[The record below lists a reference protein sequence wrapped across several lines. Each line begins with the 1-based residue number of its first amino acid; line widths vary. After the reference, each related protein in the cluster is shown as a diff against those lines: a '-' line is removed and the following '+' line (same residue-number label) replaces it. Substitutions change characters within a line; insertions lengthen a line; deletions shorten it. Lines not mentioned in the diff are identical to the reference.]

1 MKQTKKKKIFMA
13 AGLAAGITVLA
24 SAALANFSTAN
35 GYETYKKAVMGL
47 MGQDNYTM
55 EVNFKLALDGNTFT
69 ETHTFEQCDQ
79 NGENQLLRISE
90 EKGTAN
96 PLDTG
101 KDMSYYDEEHVQ
113 DGGKSYS
120 ISESDFTDTGKNTY
134 GNYYDHS
141 RLYPNDTVG
150 SLGADYSDETS
161 KKIMRVAEL
170 AADTFVGDLKNNIV
184 YVGGDDTQSTYEMN
198 LDYVQIPEIVN
209 AGLSAIFSMEY
220 SNSQMIGSSDPLVNL
235 MGTDP
240 IISSAGMTF
249 SVDNEGRLL
258 SNEISGVMKGTGL
271 DGASHEIVLTASLVM
286 SDYGTTTVERFDPST
301 MPENTTYYDVDA
313 QQGYNVKFDSDGNI
327 ISKEL
332 RDPALG

>member
-1 MKQTKKKKIFMA
+1 MKQTKKKKVFMA
-13 AGLAAGITVLA
+13 VGLAAGIIVLA

-35 GYETYKKAVMGL
+35 GYDTYKKAVMGL

-55 EVNFKLALDGNTFT
+55 DVSMKLALDGNTFT

-79 NGENQLLRISE
+79 NGENQLLRINE

-120 ISESDFTDTGKNTY
+120 ITESYFTDTGKNTY
-134 GNYYDHS
+134 GNYYEHGRFHS
-141 RLYPNDTVG
+141 TDKVG
-150 SLGADYSDETS
+150 SLSADYSDETS

-184 YVGGDDTQSTYEMN
+184 YEMN

-240 IISSAGMTF
+240 IISNAGMTF

-286 SDYGTTTVERFDPST
+286 SDYGTTTVEHFDPST
-301 MPENTTYYDVDA
+301 MPENTNYYDVDA
-313 QQGYNVKFDSDGNI
+313 QQAYTVKFDSDGNI
-327 ISKEL
+327 ISKES
-332 RDPALG
+332 RDPAAG